1 MQGVTDRLAAQLKVN
16 LRPLWVPAASALS
29 TLATRFG
36 DLVWGLLF
44 EEVKNASTGSL
55 SATSDP
61 AWSKEAVD
69 DGDDVWEEER
79 SWRDPSA
86 HKLRTTLAK
95 WSGHKA
101 AQLAIVQV
109 RSVISGTVVSML
121 IVCRVKPVGIDST

>member
-1 MQGVTDRLAAQLKVN
+1 MRSRTSSAVHIQGVDDRLAAQLKVN
-16 LRPLWVPAASALS
+16 LRPIWTSAASALS
-29 TLATRFG
+29 TLAIRFG

-44 EEVKNASTGSL
+44 EEVKNASTDSL

-95 WSGHKA
+95 WSGHRA
-101 AQLAIVQV
+101 AQHAIVQV
-109 RSVISGTVVSML
+109 RVVISLSL
-121 IVCRVKPVGIDST
+121 S